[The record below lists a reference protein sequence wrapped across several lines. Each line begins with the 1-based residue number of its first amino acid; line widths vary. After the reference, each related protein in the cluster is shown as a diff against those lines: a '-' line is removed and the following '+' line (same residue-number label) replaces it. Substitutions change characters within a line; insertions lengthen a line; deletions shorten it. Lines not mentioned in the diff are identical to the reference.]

1 MTEKGSVVLTDF
13 TSHASNESLGTRLHL
28 SDYLTQEFMGA
39 EQLVLAAS
47 FQGEAQGRRMFWLI
61 KSDLATTGKRHLGN

>member
-1 MTEKGSVVLTDF
+1 MPATRVRVL
-13 TSHASNESLGTRLHL
+13 G
-28 SDYLTQEFMGA
+28 SDYLTSQEFTGP

-61 KSDLATTGKRHLGN
+61 KSDLATTGKRYLGN